1 MALLLRSQFREWRSR
16 AALERVPLL
25 NTLPDIISGSTVFAF
40 LKNISYLAKTIWPL
54 QNTDGTGSKASL
66 KFLRKLTSCALR
78 LTSLLM
84 LQDQEISVSFSFFTT
99 ATPTRTHFINGLN
112 S

>member
-1 MALLLRSQFREWRSR
+1 MGTEYRY
-16 AALERVPLL
+16 
-25 NTLPDIISGSTVFAF
+25 VFANLPF

-112 S
+112 SYLLKLPFLA